1 MKAITCPQCGA
12 LLEDV
17 SLKENIARCDYCRA
31 KILIRPIGESKE
43 EFEVSLV
50 TRAEGGKED
59 TETYQRGNLTF
70 TKQKYQPNDT
80 LRLAYLSQRT
90 GERMR
95 SFGLFILI
103 LAIVTFVFLGI
114 YLSSNI

>member
-12 LLEDV
+12 LLEDI
-17 SLKENIARCDYCRA
+17 SLKDNIARCDYCRA
-31 KILIRPIGESKE
+31 KILIRPIGENKD

-50 TRAEGGKED
+50 TRAEGKED

-95 SFGLFILI
+95 TFGLFGLI
-103 LAIVTFVFLGI
+103 LAIVIFVFLGI
-114 YLSSNI
+114 YLNSNL